1 MAAVDWAL
9 RRSYCKGRFFL
20 FGCSS
25 FPSPFFTFAYS
36 SSSFA
41 WIIQRFLHLR
51 SIVNNKLLVFAQ
63 PIDKAA
69 IMLAK
74 FIPCTYWETTLFS
87 LYRTDDKFVN
97 LRVFCFH
104 HQVSSVYAR
113 QRNELICWRVV
124 RFACHAANYCKMRI
138 HGFRS
143 FPSPSHTFRKMNI
156 SYCVLATAKSFHS
169 A

>member
-51 SIVNNKLLVFAQ
+51 SILNNKLLVFAQ

-74 FIPCTYWETTLFS
+74 FIPCTYRETTLFS

-97 LRVFCFH
+97 LLMLSEETVCFAFTIKL
-104 HQVSSVYAR
+104 VLFVRAT
-113 QRNELICWRVV
+113 RNELICWRVV
-124 RFACHAANYCKMRI
+124 RFACHAAN
-138 HGFRS
+138 
-143 FPSPSHTFRKMNI
+143 
-156 SYCVLATAKSFHS
+156 
-169 A
+169 

>member
-74 FIPCTYWETTLFS
+74 FISCYTCITGKRLYSLFTV
-87 LYRTDDKFVN
+87 RMT
-97 LRVFCFH
+97 
-104 HQVSSVYAR
+104 SS
-113 QRNELICWRVV
+113 
-124 RFACHAANYCKMRI
+124 
-138 HGFRS
+138 
-143 FPSPSHTFRKMNI
+143 
-156 SYCVLATAKSFHS
+156 
-169 A
+169 

>member
-74 FIPCTYWETTLFS
+74 FISCTYRETTLFS
-87 LYRTDDKFVN
+87 LYRTDYKFVN
-97 LRVFCFH
+97 LLMLSEETVCFAFTIKL
-104 HQVSSVYAR
+104 VLFVRATTKRAYLLAGGA
-113 QRNELICWRVV
+113 ICLP
-124 RFACHAANYCKMRI
+124 CSQLK
-138 HGFRS
+138 
-143 FPSPSHTFRKMNI
+143 
-156 SYCVLATAKSFHS
+156 
-169 A
+169 